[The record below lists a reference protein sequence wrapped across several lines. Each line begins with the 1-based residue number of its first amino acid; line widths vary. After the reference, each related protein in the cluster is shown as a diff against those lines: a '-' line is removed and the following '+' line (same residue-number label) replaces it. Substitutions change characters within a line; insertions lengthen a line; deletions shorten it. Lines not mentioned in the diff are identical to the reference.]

1 MGQGLL
7 YIPPLDSSVIA
18 NLLHRI
24 GDKAITTSE
33 TQITFSSP
41 LASNDYV
48 IEIIDDDAVGYEK
61 PTDIQASGFKIKGLS
76 SGTINY
82 VATLR
87 N

>member
-1 MGQGLL
+1 MGLL

-18 NLLHRI
+18 NLLHRT
-24 GDKAITTSE
+24 GNQAITTSE
-33 TQITFSSP
+33 TQITFSSS

-48 IEIIDDDAVGYEK
+48 IDIIDPDGVGWEK

-82 VATLR
+82 VAILR